1 MRQAIKFSLIG
12 VLLFAASAQGNTI
25 KTADLRDEVNDFLGR
40 ELAAH
45 LGAISTLDPPPDR
58 VLGVATTGE
67 FSWGTFMRSLAAYA
81 DTTGKHELAGRDLAK
96 WVGQIGLIE
105 ARAGSKAF
113 SQTVCGAGVAPFRT
127 RSEDQRTLAK
137 LDA

>member
-1 MRQAIKFSLIG
+1 MRQAVKFSLIG
-12 VLLFAASAQGNTI
+12 VLLFVASVQASTIKTAANTI
-25 KTADLRDEVNDFLGR
+25 KTAALREEVNEFLGR

-58 VLGVATTGE
+58 VLGVPTTGE

-81 DTTGKHELAGRDLAK
+81 ETTGKRELAGRDLAK

-113 SQTVCGAGVAPFRT
+113 SQCT
-127 RSEDQRTLAK
+127 RRSRCATSA
-137 LDA
+137 AI